1 MKNKKLIGLASLMLV
16 LGAVGCG
23 GDKCKDGHTWG
34 EYVVTKEATCTEAGE
49 KKRTC
54 TVCGAEDEARPVSAL
69 KHDWKDDATGA
80 VESTCTVKGSKNQTC
95 SRCGATQKVDQPL
108 KAHTWVD
115 IDGGTPAT
123 CTEAGTQKQR
133 CSVCGQEQT
142 LDVSALNHDYDDEVV
157 ITAPEC
163 EKDGLNQKT
172 CKRCGH
178 VEDVTVPKLN
188 HDYQPIGGE
197 PDPAEGEAMVR
208 VYECANCHER
218 SLGFNANEPS
228 AESKKH
234 LVIGDDGGARFFGRP
249 IGNSLALD
257 AATGDSVNKQDGEC
271 VYSSKETGD
280 FFEYVFTLNAEQARA
295 LASCRCYCDAKPADH
310 LNTNDFWAYASSAED
325 WTSGFYIDDDPAHKE
340 VDGDGN
346 PVMVDDHEIAPRDSS
361 NAGDP
366 TGTQVQKGK
375 RITDYRYVLYVDDP
389 TNNGELK
396 IQQFDTKTKVP
407 CEGNGTNMKRK
418 EYVMPY
424 TFKLHEGQNKISL
437 RMAGGYRSVFYKFT
451 FRPFEDPTDI
461 TVTNE
466 NLTVSEGKTVAI
478 EGISETGVT
487 FKSNNEAIATVDA
500 NGVVT
505 GVKEGLTKIIIS
517 KEGNY
522 RDAEVNITV
531 GPREGTIVLNLT
543 DAVVNPAENG
553 IELYNSSSSGQWY
566 RNPKNG
572 TTLTYNFQSEVAGKF
587 DIKLGL
593 RNTGDAIDLATSM
606 GIKVNDADVTVTG
619 SVKTSYDAVEFVVGQ
634 ADLKVGANTMVISF
648 PADSALYIKTLKL
661 APAVEVVVPP
671 TPVHE
676 HTWTAAAA
684 PQEDEVASVVSTCS
698 CGVEQI
704 RWDANK
710 VNAASKNAKTNQDAA
725 DGKKGVKL
733 DGDCYNKTKGT
744 ASEGAHADYKVNVP
758 AAKTGAKLLI
768 KGARTSSAA
777 PMFSKVDNDN
787 SKSYYEAEAGAEWVR
802 YPWRYKLIVNGVD
815 VPFDASVFTT
825 ENPEPTTGSNEIVE
839 REFPCTF
846 DLVEGENTIQLQKWG
861 GYTFII
867 TELALVY

>member
-34 EYVVTKEATCTEAGE
+34 DYEIIKAATCTEAGE
-49 KKRTC
+49 KQRTC
-54 TVCGAEDEARPVSAL
+54 TVCGEKDEVKSVAAL

-80 VESTCTVKGSKNQTC
+80 VESTCTVKGKKGQTC
-95 SRCGATQKVDQPL
+95 SRCGAKQEVETPL

-142 LDVSALNHDYDDEVV
+142 LDVAALNHDYGDEVV

-178 VEDVTVPKLN
+178 VEDVPVGRLN
-188 HDYQPIGGE
+188 HDFQPVGGE
-197 PDPAEGEAMVR
+197 PEPGEGEAMVR
-208 VYECANCHER
+208 VYKCANCQQT

-228 AESKKH
+228 TESKKH

-257 AATGDSVNKQDGEC
+257 AATGDSVNRQDGEC

-396 IQQFDTKTKVP
+396 IQQFDAKTKVP

-451 FRPFEDPTDI
+451 FRPYEDPTDI
-461 TVTNE
+461 AVANE

-505 GVKEGLTKIIIS
+505 GVKEGSTKIIIS

-543 DAVVNPAENG
+543 DAVIAPAEGG
-553 IELYNSSSSGQWY
+553 IEVYNSSSSGQWY

-593 RNTGDAIDLATSM
+593 RNTGDAIDLAASM

-619 SVKTSYDAVEFVVGQ
+619 SVKTSYDPVEFVVGQ

-676 HTWTAAAA
+676 HAWTAAADPA
-684 PQEDEVASVVSTCS
+684 QGENDAVVKKYTCE
-698 CGVEQI
+698 CG
-704 RWDANK
+704 K
-710 VNAASKNAKTNQDAA
+710 VKYEIASK
-725 DGKKGVKL
+725 DGKFQL
-733 DGDCYNKTKGT
+733 DGSSKWKDDASNPTKGDYFKLKT
-744 ASEGAHADYKVNVP
+744 DGDSFHFTFALPKAFSGQMYQRGYMDSYSSNKSNKLYYARGVANIAVTVNGATDPIAM
-758 AAKTGAKLLI
+758 TGAYPTEGKPENTYEDVL
-768 KGARTSSAA
+768 
-777 PMFSKVDNDN
+777 FSDVFGT
-787 SKSYYEAEAGAEWVR
+787 EA
-802 YPWRYKLIVNGVD
+802 
-815 VPFDASVFTT
+815 DASGNSPVKDVLIGNIELAT
-825 ENPEPTTGSNEIVE
+825 S
-839 REFPCTF
+839 
-846 DLVEGENTIQLQKWG
+846 NTITYKRVKTVNL
-861 GYTFII
+861 TVS
-867 TELALVY
+867 ALVFIGTEAA